1 MFMPSPLLLGDKSCQ
16 HQRMIASLFASLMLT
31 FEMGLRFGLAL
42 LLFMALAWWE
52 WRAPRRARLLS
63 RLRRW
68 PNNLGVVTLDV
79 ALVWIGMPAFL
90 IGAALIGQ
98 GQGLF
103 ALAGFPLWLAGLLG
117 IIVLDGAI
125 YAQHVMFH
133 KVPVLWRLHRMHH
146 SDLDLDVTTG
156 LRFHPI
162 EILISL
168 IIKAGVILAFGIP
181 FWAVLVFEVI
191 LNAMAMF
198 NHTNAGIPAAFEPWL
213 RAFVVTPQMH
223 EVHHSMIRSDID
235 SNFGFN
241 LSVWDRL
248 FRTYRAMP
256 TSALKGEAVTI
267 GTPNFRT
274 PNEARIDRLLTQPF
288 RDA

>member
-1 MFMPSPLLLGDKSCQ
+1 
-16 HQRMIASLFASLMLT
+16 MIAALSTPLMPT

-42 LLFMALAWWE
+42 LLFAALAAWE
-52 WRAPRRARLLS
+52 WRMPRRVRLIS

-68 PNNLGVVTLDV
+68 PNNLGIIALDI
-79 ALVWIGMPAFL
+79 ALVRIFAPAL
-90 IGAALIGQ
+90 LTGAALIGQ

-103 ALAGFPLWLAGLLG
+103 VLAGFPLWLAGILG

-125 YAQHVMFH
+125 YAQHVAFH

-168 IIKAGVILAFGIP
+168 GVKAVVILAFGIP
-181 FWAVLVFEVI
+181 AIAVVIFEVI

-198 NHTNAGIPAAFEPWL
+198 NHANAGIPNAFEPWL

-223 EVHHSMIRSDID
+223 EVHHSVIRTDTD
-235 SNFGFN
+235 SNYGFN

-248 FRTYRAMP
+248 FRTYREMP

-267 GTPNFRT
+267 GISQFRT
-274 PNEARIDRLLTQPF
+274 PAESRIDRLLTQPF